1 MQCIIK
7 ISVLEICLSRVSRL
21 IIYKLNMRNGKND
34 KHITLKEAAEISGYS
49 PDYLGQL
56 IRSGKLKGEQ
66 VFSNVAWMTT
76 EKEILSYVKQ
86 KNGSRSAK
94 PKISIFDQIIKRI
107 LAWDWDKIYT
117 RILYVVIATM
127 VLFIIFLFFI
137 FSVNFEKRLEMKA
150 EKENLLNVDN
160 MITQ

>member
-1 MQCIIK
+1 
-7 ISVLEICLSRVSRL
+7 
-21 IIYKLNMRNGKND
+21 MRNGKND

-94 PKISIFDQIIKRI
+94 PKISIFDQIINCHATTLKYKLCSF
-107 LAWDWDKIYT
+107 LA
-117 RILYVVIATM
+117 
-127 VLFIIFLFFI
+127 
-137 FSVNFEKRLEMKA
+137 
-150 EKENLLNVDN
+150 
-160 MITQ
+160 